1 MSIQSSAGPG
11 VITDCLLAKANAK
24 GRIGEIAL
32 LKAGYVYEGQ
42 AMTDA
47 RCVGT
52 FASRFDNTG
61 GDDGLE
67 VDINLGHE
75 FTEFTFSN
83 SAGGDAI
90 AQADVGNDC
99 YVAGVS
105 TVAKT
110 NGSSTRSKCG
120 KIWRINSNGSVVVR
134 ISAIG

>member
-1 MSIQSSAGPG
+1 MSNQSSAGPG
-11 VITDCLLAKANAK
+11 VVTDCLLAKADAK
-24 GRIGEIAL
+24 GKIGQIAL
-32 LKAGYVYEGQ
+32 LKNGYVYEGQ
-42 AMTDA
+42 AMTGA
-47 RCVGT
+47 KCVGT

-83 SAGGDAI
+83 STAGDAI
-90 AQADVGNDC
+90 AQADVGNSC

-110 NGSSTRSKCG
+110 DGSGTRSVCG
-120 KIWRINSNGSVVVR
+120 KIWRIKANGSVVVR